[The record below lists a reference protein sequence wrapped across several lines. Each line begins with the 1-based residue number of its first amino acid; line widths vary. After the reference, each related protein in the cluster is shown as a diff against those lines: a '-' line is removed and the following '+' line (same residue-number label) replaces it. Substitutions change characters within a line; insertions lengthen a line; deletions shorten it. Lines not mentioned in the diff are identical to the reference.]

1 MIRRLLLAVAAA
13 FLATQAQAHVRS
25 ESFSIWRIDERGHVH
40 ATFRASARDAT
51 ALQNL
56 NPRETV
62 PLTVLFARHLT
73 THVFVQRDGID
84 CKPEH
89 AAQAIASDP
98 TQVAAELSFD
108 CGGPAVHTYSLD
120 LHLFFEVLAQHVH
133 FARVVTPQSSADFV
147 ATPANG
153 RLSVTVNAAQPAQN
167 LLAAFATYV
176 QIGIEHIAGGADH
189 IAFIIGLLLCCAS
202 FRVAALALTGFTLGH
217 SLTLGLAATGAVSPQ
232 VQAIEALIG
241 FTIVLIGLEAYQRAS
256 VKAQAVWAS
265 PLLTGGF
272 ALASLIG
279 SSVLS
284 PVALVGALA
293 ISGAQMLASRTS
305 TLFLIVS
312 TALFG
317 LIHGFGF
324 ANALI
329 EVGLPPGRLIA
340 GLAGFNIGVEIG
352 QIVIAGTLWVAASVL
367 LRHPSV
373 AAEAPGLRQV
383 AALLLV
389 ALGTFWLVS
398 RTFA

>member
-1 MIRRLLLAVAAA
+1 MRRGVLAALLALLVAMPAY
-13 FLATQAQAHVRS
+13 AHVRS
-25 ESFSIWRIDERGHVH
+25 ESFSVWRIDAHGRVH

-73 THVFVQRDGID
+73 THVFVQRDGVD
-84 CKPEH
+84 CKPLGP
-89 AAQAIASDP
+89 AQAIASDP
-98 TQVAAELSFD
+98 TQVAAELEFD
-108 CGGPAVHTYSLD
+108 CGGAAVNAYSLD

-133 FARVVTPQSSADFV
+133 FARVTTPLSSADFV

-153 RLSVTVNAAQPAQN
+153 RLTIAAAAAQPAPD
-167 LLAAFATYV
+167 LLAAFGTYV
-176 QIGIEHIAGGADH
+176 QIGIEHIAEGADH

-202 FRVAALALTGFTLGH
+202 FRVAAMALTGFTLGH
-217 SLTLGLAATGAVSPQ
+217 SLTLGLAATGLVSPQ
-232 VQAIEALIG
+232 VQAIEAMIG
-241 FTIVLIGLEAYQRAS
+241 FTIVLMAFEAFQRAS
-256 VKAQAVWAS
+256 RQASAAWVA
-265 PLLTGGF
+265 PAVTTGF
-272 ALASLIG
+272 AGAALIG
-279 SSVLS
+279 SAVLS
-284 PVALVGALA
+284 PFALGGAVA
-293 ISGAQMLASRTS
+293 ISGAQAMASRTS
-305 TLFLIVS
+305 TVFLIVS

-352 QIVIAGTLWVAASVL
+352 QIFIAGALWLLAGLA
-367 LRHPSV
+367 LRHPRV
-373 AAEAPGLRQV
+373 AAEAQGLRQA
-383 AALLLV
+383 AALALI

-398 RTFA
+398 RTF